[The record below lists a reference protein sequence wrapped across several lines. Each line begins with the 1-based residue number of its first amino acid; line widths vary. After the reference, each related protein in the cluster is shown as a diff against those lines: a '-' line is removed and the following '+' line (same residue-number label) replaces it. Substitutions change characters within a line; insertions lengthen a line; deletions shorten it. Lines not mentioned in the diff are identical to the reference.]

1 MTPQQERIGLLSAAV
16 CALNGA
22 FVPAVAK
29 LTTSRGEPLFV
40 AAATSVFAGMCAAA
54 VLSVRG
60 ELRVLARPTVGPR
73 LVAVAA
79 LGTAAAF
86 FLFFLG
92 ASRASAIDAVLC
104 LQIEPAYAL
113 LLAWL
118 VLGHRPTLRRIGAIA
133 TLLVGIALAMGAHGV
148 SGSPGMWIL
157 LVTPLCWQASHL
169 IVLRGLVGI
178 TPSILTGARYI
189 HGGLLLA
196 LGWLISGGV
205 TRLPATDVVLGQ
217 LPWLAVQGVVLSYA
231 GTLLWYGAITRLDLA
246 RTTAIVVPSVPLLS
260 LGASFLILGEVP
272 SGLQWVGLALTAGGV
287 LAFITAPHAAS
298 A

>member
-1 MTPQQERIGLLSAAV
+1 VTPQQERIGLLSAAV